1 MRDLRAGHE
10 YLKSRKFVEAYHYFV
25 DLGKLFQN
33 DPQTWNGCLYGQ
45 ARARI
50 GLQQP
55 EGAIPLLN
63 EVIKNVPNWASP
75 YIALARI
82 YERQEADCKLQ
93 GRFSDAEQL
102 FELANNTYLTALQR
116 TNSNEKLKEH
126 YDYFLKEHATPF
138 APPSKTFAPGYA
150 ASHSRLQAQSFNK
163 TAATASLQS
172 AATIDT
178 PIPRPKTAP
187 AA

>member
-10 YLKSRKFVEAYHYFV
+10 YLKARKFVEAYHYFV
-25 DLGKLFQN
+25 DLGKHFQN

-50 GLQQP
+50 GLQQA
-55 EGAIPLLN
+55 ESAIPLLQT
-63 EVIKNVPNWASP
+63 VIKNVPNWASP

-82 YERQEADCKLQ
+82 YERQEADCKVQ
-93 GRFSDAEQL
+93 GRFTDAQTL
-102 FELANNTYLTALQR
+102 FELTKSTYLTALQR
-116 TNSNEKLKEH
+116 TNGNEKLKEH

-138 APPSKTFAPGYA
+138 ASPSKTFAPSYA
-150 ASHSRLQAQSFNK
+150 ASHSRTQAPSFN
-163 TAATASLQS
+163 TQN
-172 AATIDT
+172 AATIET
-178 PIPRPKTAP
+178 PIPRKTAP